1 MPLLFY
7 YPFALTPLL
16 FYYPF
21 IVFTGM
27 VEVAQEAMCNP
38 GNRYLGS
45 IQQTALRRARDVLR
59 DVLADESA
67 CAEDRAKARV

>member
-1 MPLLFY
+1 MPPLFY

-16 FYYPF
+16 FHYAF

-27 VEVAQEAMCNP
+27 VDVAQDAMCNP
-38 GNRYLGS
+38 GNRYLES
-45 IQQTALRRARDVLR
+45 IQQAALRHAR